1 LIDGTPQGMRTAEV
15 GNWTGLALV
24 CPRTALARFS
34 ARPEVR
40 RTGVYILVG
49 PSDSSS
55 SKLAVYVGEGDD
67 VWSRIVSHDAT
78 KDFWTWVVLFV
89 SKDDNMTKAH
99 VRWLE
104 GTLVREITA
113 AKKAEIN
120 NGNEPSGGKLPEVDT
135 ADMQTF
141 FENMR
146 LVLPV
151 LGVNVFAVE
160 EAHATASEGALVLEL
175 KWEDAKAECVVRDG
189 QFIVRSGA
197 YARVKEVDSLGD
209 STRALRH
216 NLLKTGVLLPIVGST
231 TLLRF
236 TQEYAFDSPS
246 AAAGVV
252 AGTGLNGRAQWK
264 VKGKGIS
271 YKEWQEQQ
279 VDAAS
284 KADEAVQNAQ

>member
-1 LIDGTPQGMRTAEV
+1 
-15 GNWTGLALV
+15 
-24 CPRTALARFS
+24 
-34 ARPEVR
+34 VR

-49 PSDSSS
+49 PSDTSS

-113 AKKAEIN
+113 AKKAEIH
-120 NGNEPSGGKLPEVDT
+120 NGNEPSGGKLPEADT

-160 EAHATASEGALVLEL
+160 ESPATASEHALVLEL

-189 QFIVRSGA
+189 QFIVRASSH
-197 YARVKEVDSLGD
+197 ARVKEVDSLND

-216 NLLKTGVLLPIVGST
+216 DLQKTGVLVLDAGST
-231 TLLRF
+231 SLLRF

-264 VKGKGIS
+264 VKGQGIS

-279 VDAAS
+279 VNAAS
-284 KADEAVQNAQ
+284 KEDERVQDAQ